1 MALSDVSNIL
11 WRERQLLE
19 LLVFKLEEEQ
29 LVLAA
34 GRSRWLAY
42 ATREVENVL
51 GEIKRI
57 ELERAVRSPTR
68 VASSVCRDR
77 RRCASSRVSPPS
89 PWDGIFAEHRRAA
102 HARAGDRL
110 DHEVEPRSLA
120 ARPPGRARSDRGDGR
135 DRHRRVRRARNAAR
149 PFARVADRRRGD
161 LMSDFSGLRLALSA
175 LQAQQRSVNVAAQ
188 NVANANTPGLHAPG
202 RQPRERRRAGHAR
215 RATRRSR
222 ATARA

>member
-57 ELERAVRSPTR
+57 ELERAVLVADAGRDLGLSGSPTLR
-68 VASSVCRDR
+68 ELGGLT
-77 RRCASSRVSPPS
+77 PN
-89 PWDGIFAEHRRAA
+89 PWDGIFAEHRRALLNLA
-102 HARAGDRL
+102 QEIDSITKSNRELLQQRA
-110 DHEVEPRSLA
+110 
-120 ARPPGRARSDRGDGR
+120 PGRARSDRGDGR

-149 PFARVADRRRGD
+149 PVARAADRRRGD
-161 LMSDFSGLRLALSA
+161 LMSGM
-175 LQAQQRSVNVAAQ
+175 
-188 NVANANTPGLHAPG
+188 G
-202 RQPRERRRAGHAR
+202 
-215 RATRRSR
+215 
-222 ATARA
+222 